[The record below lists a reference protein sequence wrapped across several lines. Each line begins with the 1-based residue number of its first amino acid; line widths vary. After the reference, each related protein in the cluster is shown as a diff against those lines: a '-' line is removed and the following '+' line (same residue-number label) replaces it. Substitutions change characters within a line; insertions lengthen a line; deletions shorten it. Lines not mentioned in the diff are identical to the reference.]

1 MWPLF
6 TVSLLISLSASCL
19 FFLAHK
25 RRPRTLEGL
34 IALASMMICLGI
46 APLPVQVVLL
56 SAIFAVVG
64 WRIRW
69 EKAQGV
75 VGDRTHST
83 P

>member
-6 TVSLLISLSASCL
+6 TVSLLISLSASC
-19 FFLAHK
+19 FFFMAHK

-46 APLPVQVVLL
+46 APFPIQVVLL
-56 SAIFAVVG
+56 SAIFAVVY
-64 WRIRW
+64 WRVQW
-69 EKAQGV
+69 EKAQET